1 MLSLLRLKRINV
13 MYFRLVSVF
22 VFSFLF
28 LGSGARAQT
37 LTPDIRY
44 VENGHKR
51 HVLDIYTAQ
60 APAGKSLPVMF
71 WIHGGGWQDG

>member
-1 MLSLLRLKRINV
+1 

-51 HVLDIYTAQ
+51 HVLDIYSPQ
-60 APAGKSLPVMF
+60 DPAAKNLPVMRVMLISKPTIPRNI
-71 WIHGGGWQDG
+71 WVW